1 MKHLSLLLV
10 VLLLFACKKD
20 QGPVQMPPQEIPV
33 IKAVKKDVPVYDELV
48 GQIYGLKDIPI
59 RARVDGFLE
68 KISFEEGTRVKKG
81 QLLYSID
88 PDPYLAQVAS
98 QQSKVA
104 QAETMMVNA
113 DNELDRYKPLA
124 EINAVSQS
132 DLDGAQATYDASV
145 SSLDAAEANLKQAN
159 IKLSYTRITSPI
171 DGLIGKTE
179 AREGE
184 YVGKD
189 PNPVILN
196 TVSRIDT
203 VRVQFSISESKYLE
217 LAREY
222 SKERS
227 VEEVNRDVREG
238 RMKPYVEL
246 ILSDGSVYE
255 EKGTI
260 DFVNAQI
267 NANTGSL
274 LIQASFPNPS
284 SILRP
289 GLYAKVRLQLSI
301 AKDAIVLPQRCLME
315 LQGQYSIMTVNA
327 ENKIQPAA
335 VKLGPKMGD
344 MVIIESGLDD
354 GVQVV
359 IDALQKV
366 KPGMQ
371 VVPVASDFK
380 SKAVVD

>member
-1 MKHLSLLLV
+1 
-10 VLLLFACKKD
+10 
-20 QGPVQMPPQEIPV
+20 MPPQEIPFV
-33 IKAVKKDVPVYDELV
+33 QAVQEDVPVYEELV

-68 KISFEEGTRVKKG
+68 KISFEEGTQVKKG

-132 DLDGAQATYDASV
+132 DLDGAQATFDASV
-145 SSLDAAEANLKQAN
+145 SSLNAAQANLKQAN

-222 SKERS
+222 QRNRTI
-227 VEEVNRDVREG
+227 EEVNRDIHEG
-238 RMKPYVEL
+238 KVEPFVQL
-246 ILSDGSVYE
+246 ILSDGSVYDT
-255 EKGTI
+255 KGSI

-274 LIQASFPNPS
+274 LIQASFPNPTQL
-284 SILRP
+284 LRP
-289 GLYAKVRLQLSI
+289 GLYAKVRLQLSV
-301 AKDAIVLPQRCLME
+301 AKDAIVIPQRCLIE
-315 LQGQYSIMTVNA
+315 LQGQYSVMTIDADNTI
-327 ENKIQPAA
+327 KPSA
-335 VKLGPKMGD
+335 VVLGPKMGD
-344 MVIIESGLDD
+344 MVIVETGLNHGDR
-354 GVQVV
+354 VV

-366 KPGMQ
+366 KPGMP

>member
-1 MKHLSLLLV
+1 MKYLSLLFV
-10 VLLLFACKKD
+10 ILLLAGCKKD
-20 QGPVQMPPQEIPV
+20 QGPLKMPPQEIPV
-33 IKAVKKDVPVYDELV
+33 IKALKKDVPVYEELV

-68 KISFEEGTRVKKG
+68 KISFEEGTRVTKG

-88 PDPYLAQVAS
+88 PDPFLAQVAS
-98 QQSKVA
+98 QESKVA
-104 QAETMMVNA
+104 EAQTMKVNA
-113 DNELDRYKPLA
+113 DNELERYKPLA
-124 EINAVSQS
+124 EINAVSDS
-132 DLDGAQATYDASV
+132 DLDAAQATYDASV
-145 SSLDAAEANLKQAN
+145 SSVKAAQANLKQAK

-184 YVGKD
+184 YVGKE

-222 SKERS
+222 QRNRS
-227 VEEVNRDVREG
+227 AEEATAEVHEG
-238 RMKPYVEL
+238 RVKPNIEL
-246 ILSDGSVYE
+246 ILADGSIYE
-255 EKGTI
+255 EKGTV
-260 DFVNAQI
+260 DFVNSQI
-267 NANTGSL
+267 NTSTGSL

-289 GLYAKVRLQLSI
+289 GLYAKVRLELTV
-301 AKDAIVLPQRCLME
+301 AKDAIVIPQRSLIE
-315 LQGQYSIMTVNA
+315 LQGQYSVMTVGPD
-327 ENKIQPAA
+327 NKVKSAA
-335 VKLGPKMGD
+335 VTLGPKIGD
-344 MVIIESGLDD
+344 MVIIESGLNNGD
-354 GVQVV
+354 QVV

-366 KPGMQ
+366 KPGME
-371 VVPVASDFK
+371 VIPVASEFK
-380 SKAVVD
+380 SKASAN

>member
-1 MKHLSLLLV
+1 
-10 VLLLFACKKD
+10 
-20 QGPVQMPPQEIPV
+20 MPPQEIPV

>member
-1 MKHLSLLLV
+1 
-10 VLLLFACKKD
+10 
-20 QGPVQMPPQEIPV
+20 MPPQEVPV
-33 IKAVKKDVPVYDELV
+33 IQAVQKDVPVYEELV

-68 KISFEEGTRVKKG
+68 KISFEEGTRVSKG

-88 PDPYLAQVAS
+88 PDPFLAQVAS
-98 QQSKVA
+98 QESKVA
-104 QAETMMVNA
+104 EAKTMMVNA
-113 DNELDRYKPLA
+113 DNELERYKPLA
-124 EINAVSQS
+124 EINAVSRS
-132 DLDGAQATYDASV
+132 DLDAAQATYDASV
-145 SSLDAAEANLKQAN
+145 SSVKAAQANLDQAN

-184 YVGKD
+184 YVGKE

-222 SKERS
+222 QRNRS
-227 VEEVNRDVREG
+227 AQEVTAEVHEG
-238 RMKPYVEL
+238 RVKPNIEL
-246 ILSDGSVYE
+246 ILADGSVYE
-255 EKGTI
+255 EKGTV
-260 DFVNAQI
+260 DFVNSQI
-267 NANTGSL
+267 NTSTGSL

-289 GLYAKVRLQLSI
+289 GLYAKVRLEISI
-301 AKDAIVLPQRCLME
+301 AKDAIVIPQRSLIE
-315 LQGQYSIMTVNA
+315 LQGQYSVITVGPD
-327 ENKIQPAA
+327 NKVNTTA
-335 VKLGPKMGD
+335 VTLGPKMGD
-344 MVIIESGLDD
+344 MVIIESGLKNGD
-354 GVQVV
+354 QVV

-366 KPGMQ
+366 KPGME
-371 VVPVASDFK
+371 VVPVASAFK
-380 SKAVVD
+380 SKAVAN